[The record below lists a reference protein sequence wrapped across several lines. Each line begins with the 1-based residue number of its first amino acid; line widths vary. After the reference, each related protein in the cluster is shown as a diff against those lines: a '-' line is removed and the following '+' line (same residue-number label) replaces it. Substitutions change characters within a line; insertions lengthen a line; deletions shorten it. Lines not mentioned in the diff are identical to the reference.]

1 MTNAALTEQ
10 AHGTRRS
17 VLDVT
22 GLTVRRDGRS
32 VVSDV
37 SFRAREGEV
46 LAVLGPNGAGK
57 TTLLEALVGLLP
69 TENAVVRF
77 AGDRVES
84 FRERAGVF
92 AYMPDEAR
100 LAEETTV
107 ASALGVERLEHAA
120 DLVTRRAGTLSRG
133 EEKRAWIAWTLSL
146 GRPVSV
152 LDEPFGAFDP
162 VELDG
167 ILDLVRA
174 HARKGSAV
182 ITTIH
187 QMAIAD
193 RIADRVVIMHEGR
206 VVAEGTPA
214 ELGPLEEAFRAHV
227 ADA

>member
-1 MTNAALTEQ
+1 
-10 AHGTRRS
+10 
-17 VLDVT
+17 VLEVE
-22 GLTVRRDGRS
+22 GLTVWRGERR
-32 VVSDV
+32 VLEEV

-57 TTLLEALVGLLP
+57 TTLLEALVGLVP
-69 TENAVVRF
+69 AEKAVVRF
-77 AGDRVES
+77 AGERIDT

-92 AYMPDEAR
+92 AYMPDDAR

-107 ASALGVERLEHAA
+107 ASALGVTRLEHAA
-120 DLVTRRAGTLSRG
+120 DLLTRGAGTLSRG

-146 GRPVSV
+146 ARPVSV

-162 VELDG
+162 VQLDG

-182 ITTIH
+182 VTTIH

-193 RIADRVVIMHEGR
+193 RVADRVIILHEGR
-206 VVAEGTPA
+206 IVAAGTPA